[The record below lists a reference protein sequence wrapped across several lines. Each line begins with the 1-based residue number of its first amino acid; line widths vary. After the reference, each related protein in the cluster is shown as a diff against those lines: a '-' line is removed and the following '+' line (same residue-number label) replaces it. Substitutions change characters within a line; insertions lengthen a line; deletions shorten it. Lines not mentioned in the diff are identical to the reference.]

1 MRYKV
6 ALAIEKTYLFTEEVK
21 KRMKNKK
28 IHDNINIY
36 LVRHGE
42 AANSW
47 AEALDSPLSE
57 LGKQQAK
64 AVSRSFGKSPIAIIS
79 SPMLRAKQTAAPLAQ
94 IWGVSVKIDDCF
106 IEIPSDSEEK
116 DRKKWLQQIF
126 EQKWNMVNSRI
137 KEWREKAFEAIL
149 CKKSDVIIFTHFML
163 INAVISKIKKTNQL
177 VFFSP
182 DNASITH
189 LKITNERTIKIAKL
203 GREKKTVVN

>member
-1 MRYKV
+1 
-6 ALAIEKTYLFTEEVK
+6 
-21 KRMKNKK
+21 MKNKK
-28 IHDNINIY
+28 INTDINIY

-57 LGKQQAK
+57 LGNQQAK
-64 AVSRSFGKSPIAIIS
+64 SVSRSFGETPLSIVS
-79 SPMLRAKQTAAPLAQ
+79 SPMLRAKQTAAPLSQ
-94 IWGVSVKIDDCF
+94 IWNVSVKIDDCF
-106 IEIPSDSEEK
+106 IEIPSDSEES

-126 EQKWNMVNSRI
+126 KQEWNMVNRQI
-137 KEWREKAFEAIL
+137 WEWRERAFEALL
-149 CKKSDVIIFTHFML
+149 CKKSNTVIFTHFML
-163 INAVISKIKKTNQL
+163 INAVISKIEKTNQL

-189 LKITNERTIKIAKL
+189 LKVTNERTIKIVKL